1 MRMIRVR
8 DYQQMSSVAADMIF
22 AQVVL
27 KPDSVL
33 GLATGGTPVG
43 TYKRLIQKYQEGAL
57 DLSEVRTVNL
67 DEYVGLG
74 ANDENSYR
82 YFMQKNF
89 FDGINIDPANI
100 YIPDGRAKD
109 MAAECERYDNVLQNI
124 GGIDLQLLGVGVNGH
139 IGFNEPADAFTKK
152 THCVA
157 LAESTID
164 ANQRF
169 FAKKE
174 DVPARAV
181 TVGILDIVQA
191 GKILMIASGREKA
204 KAIAEAFF
212 GPMTPRMPASIL
224 QLHKDVTLVA
234 DEDALSLVK

>member
-1 MRMIRVR
+1 MRMIRVNG
-8 DYQQMSSVAADMIF
+8 YQQMSSVAADIIF
-22 AQVVL
+22 AQVIL

-57 DLSEVRTVNL
+57 DLSEVCTVNL

-74 ANDENSYR
+74 ANEENSYR

-89 FDGINIDPANI
+89 FNGVNIDPANI

-109 MAAECERYDNVLQNI
+109 MAAECERYDNVLRSI

-139 IGFNEPADAFTKK
+139 IGFNEPADAFTKR

-157 LAESTID
+157 LAESTIH

-181 TVGILDIVQA
+181 TVGILDIIQA
-191 GKILMIASGREKA
+191 GKVLMIASGREKA

>member
-8 DYQQMSSVAADMIF
+8 DYQQMSSVAADIIF
-22 AQVVL
+22 AQLIL

-57 DLSEVRTVNL
+57 DLSEVCTVNL

-89 FDGINIDPANI
+89 FSGVNIDPGNI

-139 IGFNEPADAFTKK
+139 IGFNEPADAFTKR

-157 LAESTID
+157 LAESTIH

-174 DVPARAV
+174 DVPVRAV

-191 GKILMIASGREKA
+191 GKVLMIASGREKA

-212 GPMTPRMPASIL
+212 GPMTPRVPASIL

>member
-1 MRMIRVR
+1 MRMIRVK
-8 DYQQMSSVAADMIF
+8 DYQQMSSVAANIIF
-22 AQVVL
+22 AQVIL

-43 TYKRLIQKYQEGAL
+43 TYKRLIQEYQEGAL
-57 DLSEVRTVNL
+57 DLNEVCTVNL

-82 YFMQKNF
+82 HFMQKNF
-89 FDGINIDPANI
+89 FSGVNIDPANI

-109 MAAECERYDNVLQNI
+109 MAAECERYDNVLQSI

-139 IGFNEPADAFTKK
+139 IGFNEPADAFTKR

-157 LAESTID
+157 LAESTIH

-174 DVPARAV
+174 DVPTRAV

-191 GKILMIASGREKA
+191 GKVLMIASGREKA